1 MMGGGGY
8 PPPEMMNYHNQRPV
22 FDGKR
27 MRKAIK
33 RKTVDYGSP
42 SCISFATR
50 VHQRD
55 RRDHYAIQPSSSYT
69 PQLLTPHEWDYNS
82 STSLCSHFIRSS
94 VNKERHPVNKVV
106 WTPEGRRLITGI
118 SSGEFTLWNGLTFNF
133 ETMLQAHNTAVRSMV
148 WSNDEDWMVTGA
160 DDGEIK
166 FWQSSMNNVK
176 TFRAHTSAVRGL
188 AFSPT
193 SSKLASCSDDLTIK
207 IWDFARCEQEGVLTD
222 HLWDVKCI
230 AWHPTKA
237 LLASGSKDNK
247 VKIWDP
253 RALEVIV
260 NLHEHKNT
268 VLEVL
273 FNKNENWLLTA
284 SRDQSLKLFDLRTMK
299 ELQTFRG
306 HSKEVTSAAWHPVH
320 ERMFCSGSS
329 DGTILFWEVG
339 KEKPVAQ
346 IYQAHENSIWTLA
359 WHPVGHIL
367 CSGGN
372 DQNAKFWTRNR
383 PGDPMTEKHHQAE
396 DSEFDGEASESYS
409 NQPHYSVHSNN
420 RTAIPGMGYRPT
432 NAMYSP
438 FS

>member
-1 MMGGGGY
+1 MYGGGEGMHY
-8 PPPEMMNYHNQRPV
+8 QSQRPV

-27 MRKAIK
+27 MRKAIQ

-42 SCISFATR
+42 SCLAFERR
-50 VHQRD
+50 VYQRD
-55 RRDHYAIQPSSSYT
+55 RRDQFAIQSSSSYST
-69 PQLLTPHEWDYNS
+69 EILTPLELEYNCAS
-82 STSLCSHFIRSS
+82 SFCSKFIRSS
-94 VNKERHPVNKVV
+94 VNKDRHPVNKAV

-133 ETMLQAHNTAVRSMV
+133 ETMLQAHNTAVRAMI
-148 WSNDEDWMVTGA
+148 WSHDDDWMVTGA

-193 SSKLASCSDDLTIK
+193 NTKLASCSDDLTIK
-207 IWDFARCEQEGVLTD
+207 IWDFARCEQESVLAE
-222 HLWDVKCI
+222 HLWDVKCVG
-230 AWHPTKA
+230 WHPTKA

-253 RALEVIV
+253 KAVELIA

-273 FNKNENWLLTA
+273 FNKNGNWLLTA

-299 ELQTFRG
+299 EIQTFRG
-306 HSKEVTSAAWHPVH
+306 HAKEVTSASWHPVH
-320 ERMFCSGSS
+320 ERLFCSGGS

-339 KEKPVAQ
+339 QENPVAK
-346 IYQAHENSIWTLA
+346 IHQAHENSIWSLS

-372 DQNAKFWTRNR
+372 DQTTKFWTRNR
-383 PGDPMTEKHHQAE
+383 PGDSLDDKHNSLEYSSQYE
-396 DSEFDGEASESYS
+396 SVDPDGYTQQPNYS
-409 NQPHYSVHSNN
+409 RDN